1 MKFHFLYSRGNGGGL
16 KRRRKAEGSKPRWSA
31 HLVTGN
37 SAEASGEKDVFQDRR
52 KGRRRKME
60 SQPTVVF
67 EFAQASGEGF
77 LEEIFS
83 ASESSSRPKSSSSW
97 GGGECLPTARYW
109 SCDSQALPP
118 PPTPG
123 GGGVGSSSADSNP
136 GALKSSRLPAEESS
150 LQLLTWG

>member
-1 MKFHFLYSRGNGGGL
+1 MKFHFLYSRGNGGEL
-16 KRRRKAEGSKPRWSA
+16 KQRRKAEGSKPRRSA

-77 LEEIFS
+77 LEEFFS
-83 ASESSSRPKSSSSW
+83 ASELSSRP
-97 GGGECLPTARYW
+97 
-109 SCDSQALPP
+109 
-118 PPTPG
+118 
-123 GGGVGSSSADSNP
+123 
-136 GALKSSRLPAEESS
+136 
-150 LQLLTWG
+150 